1 MSSSSPLWVGI
12 DVSSKR
18 LDIALGSLGET
29 SRIDN
34 SDHGISSL
42 ISRLLQ
48 LPIAGIICEATGF
61 YHQALTLALWEVN
74 LPLTIV
80 NPAWIKAFRGT
91 TGKRAKTD
99 RADARLL
106 ASYGEYTQPAPS
118 RVIPKVERDLREL
131 VSARDDLVTQRVA
144 IKHRLRSTTVPQIR
158 AALERAIDFF
168 TSEITRLDDEITA
181 TIDSSVDLAERRRI
195 IRSMPGLGPVHSAIM
210 VAFLPE
216 LGALNRREIASL
228 GGLAPFARDSGT
240 LQGKRFVQF
249 GRAPIR
255 KAMYLAARMCGTKDL
270 ALNSRKD
277 RLRAKGK
284 LAKVVNIALARW
296 MLTMLNVMVRD
307 GLLWQDL
314 DQAHRIVE
322 VPTT

>member
-1 MSSSSPLWVGI
+1 MSSSSPIWVGI

-18 LDIALGSLGET
+18 LDIALGSLGQT

-34 SDHGISSL
+34 SDHGIAAL
-42 ISRLLQ
+42 VARLRQ
-48 LPIAGIICEATGF
+48 LPLAGIICEATGF
-61 YHQALTLALWEVN
+61 YHQELMLALWDAN

-106 ASYGEYTQPAPS
+106 ACYGEYTQPAPS
-118 RVIPKVERDLREL
+118 RVMPKVERDLRAL
-131 VSARDDLVTQRVA
+131 VSAREDLVTQNVA
-144 IKHRLRSTTVPQIR
+144 TKNRLRYAVLPQIR
-158 AALERAIDFF
+158 EILEREIAFF
-168 TSEITRLDDEITA
+168 TAAITQLDEAITA
-181 TIDSSVDLAERRRI
+181 TISSSADLAERRRI
-195 IRSMPGLGPVHSAIM
+195 VQSMPGVGPVVSATI

-240 LQGKRFVQF
+240 IQGKRFVQF

-255 KAMYLAARMCGTKDL
+255 KVMYLAAQMCGTNDH
-270 ALNSRKD
+270 ALTSRKH

-284 LAKVVNIALARW
+284 LAKVVTTALARW

-307 GLLWQDL
+307 GLLWQEL
-314 DQAHRIVE
+314 DQAQRTVE